1 MRTKISFYQVIEAIS
16 LMIAMLFLAAAYIFD
31 GTMNMS
37 NWMYKM
43 VYYAAYTSVIF
54 AYLELF
60 LKFMILCLKKI
71 KNQKK
76 ESVMPI
82 IEMLLA
88 MVLMVGSFF
97 ICAYL
102 RVTAEDHKHLLLF
115 ILVVILLPEFF
126 YFWNKEGL
134 KSIIDDTPID
144 LEINEEES
152 SN

>member
-1 MRTKISFYQVIEAIS
+1 
-16 LMIAMLFLAAAYIFD
+16 MIAMLFLAAAYIFD

-60 LKFMILCLKKI
+60 LKFMSMCLKKV
-71 KNQKK
+71 KVQKK
-76 ESVMPI
+76 DSIMPI
-82 IEMLLA
+82 VEMLLA
-88 MVLMVGSFF
+88 MVLMVGSLF
-97 ICAYL
+97 IYAYL

-115 ILVVILLPEFF
+115 ILVVILLPKFF
-126 YFWNKEGL
+126 CFWHKEGL
-134 KSIIDDTPID
+134 ESIIDDTPID
-144 LEINEEES
+144 LDINEEQS